1 MFLCEKISDIS
12 NYLTMPPVKPDESE
26 PSAKLMDDLKKFI
39 ATQFQDFS
47 KCLNHNEELV
57 KSLTL
62 SLENISTKL
71 QETNQRCD
79 ALEKENSVLRS
90 NVYDLQS
97 ELLELQQYSRRTN
110 IEISGIPES
119 DQEDLSLILSA
130 LFGNDHVNEC
140 VSVVHRVPTSRKD
153 RHKNIVVQFNSK
165 ENRDFYLSSYKKCNK
180 NANDVNKQ
188 FDKTPIYVNEHLAPK
203 LKRLLFLAKS
213 FKRDHNFK
221 FAWVKDGKVFV
232 KQKEDSRAF
241 RIRSEED
248 FSSVSVV

>member
-1 MFLCEKISDIS
+1 MPLAVENNENQSNASMMEQLKI
-12 NYLTMPPVKPDESE
+12 
-26 PSAKLMDDLKKFI
+26 FI
-39 ATQFQDFS
+39 ADQFKDFS

-57 KSLTL
+57 KSLTA
-62 SLENISTKL
+62 SVNNISAKL
-71 QETNQRCD
+71 QEAYQRCD
-79 ALEKENSVLRS
+79 ILEKENSILKSSVCE
-90 NVYDLQS
+90 LQS
-97 ELLELQQYSRRTN
+97 EVLELQQYSRRTN

-130 LFGNDHVNEC
+130 LFETDEVNKHVTAI
-140 VSVVHRVPTSRKD
+140 HRVPTAKKD
-153 RHKNIVVQFNSK
+153 RHKNIVVQFNTK
-165 ENRDFYLSSYKKCNK
+165 KTRDHYLSSYKKSNK
-180 NANDVNKQ
+180 NASDLNRQ

-241 RIRSEED
+241 RIRSEDD
-248 FSSVSVV
+248 FVSVSVI